1 MRPAD
6 ATLRAVIRGL
16 RKEIED
22 LRKENVNIKS
32 AVKFTSLKELE
43 AERDQLAEETIR
55 LRMILEEE
63 QAKRSSL
70 KAYHCSHVETS
81 KESMHFSTGFINY
94 PKETLSSADNIPNW
108 WRNARSWRRAR
119 QEQQGPSKIKKLCRR
134 L

>member
-1 MRPAD
+1 MASENLKLKTRITVLEKENERLQKVLDNETSQLKPTTAYNAREKPRPAD

-22 LRKENVNIKS
+22 LKKENVNIKS
-32 AVKFTSLKELE
+32 AVKFTSMKELE

-70 KAYHCSHVETS
+70 KAYLCPHSVTS
-81 KESMHFSTGFINY
+81 TE
-94 PKETLSSADNIPNW
+94 
-108 WRNARSWRRAR
+108 
-119 QEQQGPSKIKKLCRR
+119 
-134 L
+134 

>member
-1 MRPAD
+1 LQKVLDNESSQMKPNTAYNTRDKVRPAD

-22 LRKENVNIKS
+22 LRKENVNVKS
-32 AVKFTSLKELE
+32 TVKFTSLKELE

-70 KAYHCSHVETS
+70 KA
-81 KESMHFSTGFINY
+81 
-94 PKETLSSADNIPNW
+94 
-108 WRNARSWRRAR
+108 
-119 QEQQGPSKIKKLCRR
+119 
-134 L
+134 